1 MLVLIVGV
9 VSVVVGWA
17 VTKLMRRYALA
28 NAVLDVPNDRS
39 SHETPTP
46 RGGGVGVVLPVV
58 LVLAAIPSAML
69 GVGAGM
75 LGAAAILI
83 VAAIGWLDDHRPLG
97 VRSRLV
103 GHVAAGVLVAL
114 FAGSAT
120 VQPFPVAMPV
130 VVAGLWW
137 IFWTVSSIN
146 VVNFIDGIDGIIG
159 LQAVVFGLFAVAGA
173 EGQTSP
179 SALMGVTLAGAALG
193 FLVLNWS
200 PASIF
205 MGDVGSGSLGVAF
218 VLLGVLTM
226 AETNWTVVHAFLPLM
241 PIFADEVLTM
251 CRRVARG
258 ESLSEPHRT
267 HVYQLLVQA
276 GFGHSF
282 VAILYGIL
290 ATFAATWAIVVPDSN
305 LTFWI
310 GSAIGLV
317 FTFLLLSFLRNWAEV
332 RTAVGGSRGKAHI
345 LP

>member
-9 VSVVVGWA
+9 GSVVAGWA
-17 VTKLMRRYALA
+17 ATILMRRYALA

-39 SHETPTP
+39 SHEIPTP
-46 RGGGVGVVLPVV
+46 RGGGVGVVLPIVV
-58 LVLAAIPSAML
+58 MLVAIPSAML
-69 GVGAGM
+69 GIGAGL

-97 VRSRLV
+97 VKSRLV

-114 FAGSAT
+114 FAGSAA
-120 VQPFPVAMPV
+120 VHPFSAAIPP

-137 IFWTVSSIN
+137 VFWTVSSIN

-173 EGQTSP
+173 GGQLTP
-179 SALMGVTLAGAALG
+179 SALMGVTLAGAAIG

-226 AETNWTVVHAFLPLM
+226 AEVDWTVVHAFLPLM

-251 CRRVARG
+251 GRRVAKG

-267 HVYQLLVQA
+267 HVYQRLVQA
-276 GFGHSF
+276 GFGHAS
-282 VAILYGIL
+282 VATLYGIL
-290 ATFAATWAIVVPDSN
+290 ASSAATWAIVVPDSN

-310 GSAIGLV
+310 GCSIGLA
-317 FTFLLLSFLRNWAEV
+317 FTFLLLSFLRNWAEARMGAGV
-332 RTAVGGSRGKAHI
+332 TRGNAHGV
-345 LP
+345 P